1 MARCC
6 RESKKLIKLHKFYF
20 SLGILACFEKEKVF
34 SLIEFS
40 IKKARCYPNAMELLR
55 LSMAVPLFDLSGAKP
70 CQRTGDR
77 VAVHEVVQ

>member
-40 IKKARCYPNAMELLR
+40 IKKSPMLPERNGTAA
-55 LSMAVPLFDLSGAKP
+55 AVDGCPTVRP
-70 CQRTGDR
+70 QRRKALPKNRG
-77 VAVHEVVQ
+77 